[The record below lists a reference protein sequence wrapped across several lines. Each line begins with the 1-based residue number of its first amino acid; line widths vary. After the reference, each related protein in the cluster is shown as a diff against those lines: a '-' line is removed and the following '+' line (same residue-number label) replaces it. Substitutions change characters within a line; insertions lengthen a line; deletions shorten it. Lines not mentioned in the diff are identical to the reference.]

1 MKVRPYVMPN
11 PNPSQGNFFKRHP
24 IFSLIGLPPLFM
36 LTLMITITLG
46 VGFAQAIG
54 SNHSPNQITIEKTD
68 STYNDCVTFANAR
81 GFAPD
86 VCESLD
92 TKSTVAK
99 VNCAYEGAYKLP
111 KIDCPTSKG

>member
-1 MKVRPYVMPN
+1 MII
-11 PNPSQGNFFKRHP
+11 FFKKHP
-24 IFSLIGLPPLFM
+24 LISIFVLPPLFM

-68 STYNDCVTFANAR
+68 SMYDDCVTFANAR

-86 VCESLD
+86 VCEGIKL
-92 TKSTVAK
+92 KESTQVADF
-99 VNCAYEGAYKLP
+99 NDGFS
-111 KIDCPTSKG
+111 TSKEDDCQQGDMKACIWVAFKGK